1 MCTLTP
7 LLWRSQLTESTKQ
20 GSWGLT
26 NTGAAIMEPA
36 WVCSRL
42 HASWCT
48 CLELVWMFVEL
59 LTEGMKASLTL
70 LPSPGSLFLLL
81 GYLDLR
87 VYSLSC
93 CIILCC
99 VMVISLRGLLFS
111 KGKQRSSGSGLVG
124 TDNIYSDISIQYY
137 YFRKSFLIYD

>member
-1 MCTLTP
+1 
-7 LLWRSQLTESTKQ
+7 
-20 GSWGLT
+20 
-26 NTGAAIMEPA
+26 
-36 WVCSRL
+36 
-42 HASWCT
+42 
-48 CLELVWMFVEL
+48 MFVEL

-87 VYSLSC
+87 VYSLSG

-111 KGKQRSSGSGLVG
+111 KGKQRSSGSG
-124 TDNIYSDISIQYY
+124 QEE
-137 YFRKSFLIYD
+137 K